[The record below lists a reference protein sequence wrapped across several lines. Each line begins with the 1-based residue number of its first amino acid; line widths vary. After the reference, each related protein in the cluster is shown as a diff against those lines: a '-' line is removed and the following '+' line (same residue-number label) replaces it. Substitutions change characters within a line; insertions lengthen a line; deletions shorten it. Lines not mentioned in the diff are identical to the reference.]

1 MIIPTPNIFARLLAA
16 PSSMASN
23 SYQARHIGPNAK
35 DTAAMLQ
42 AIGQPSLDAL
52 IERTLPDSIRAAK
65 PMGIGAALGERE
77 QLEHMRALGAMNR
90 IFRNYIGLG
99 YSGTIT
105 PSPIRRNIFE
115 NPGWYTAYTP
125 YQAEISQGRLEALLN
140 FQTMVSDLTGLPIAN
155 ASLLDEGT
163 AIAEAMLMFHNER
176 RAGNEQR
183 TAFFVDAKLLP
194 QNIDVLRTRAEP
206 LAIELIIGDALAA
219 PIPEHCFGVA
229 LQYPARDGSV
239 NDYRAFA
246 ANAKAAGVKVAVCTD
261 LLALTL
267 LVPPGEWGADVCVGN
282 SQRFGVPMGY
292 GGPHAAFF
300 STTEE
305 FKRLIPGRIIG
316 VSKDRRGR
324 QGLRMAL
331 QTREQHIRRDKAT
344 SNICTAQALLAV
356 MASSY
361 AVYHGP
367 DGLKAMAKRIHGL
380 AHRLAEGAQALGY
393 GLLSTAYFDTL
404 TLSLP
409 AATTEAK
416 LRNAMEARAINL
428 AYSNG
433 QAGIALD
440 ETTRDADVQDL
451 LDALAE
457 ACGKKAQ
464 PSPAANGTA
473 SAIPAELRR
482 GSDFLT
488 HPVFHSYHT
497 ETELMRYLKRLEN
510 KDFSLVHGMIPL
522 GSCTMKLN
530 AASTLIP
537 LMWPEWAGLH
547 PFAPAEQAGGYRA
560 VITELEDL
568 LAKCTGLSATSLQP
582 NSGAQGEYAGLLTI
596 RAYHHAQGDQH
607 RDVALIPSSAHGT
620 NPASAVMAGM
630 KVVVVKADERGQVD
644 VADLKAKAGQYKD
657 SLACLMI
664 TYPSTHGVYE
674 AAIKEIIAAVHANGG
689 LVYMDGANMNAQVGL
704 TSPGEV
710 GADVC
715 HLNLHKTFA
724 IPHGGGGP
732 GMGPICVNEKLKP
745 FLPGHPLVKT
755 GGEKAIP
762 AVSSAPYG
770 SALILLISYAY
781 IKMLGD
787 QGLTDATRFA
797 ILNANYVK
805 AKLEGQY
812 PILYKGDM
820 GMVAHEMILDCRD
833 FKRTAGV
840 EVEDIAKRLMDY
852 GFHAP
857 TVSFPVAGTLM
868 VEPTE
873 SESMAELDR
882 FVEAMAAI
890 RGEIADIAAGKLD
903 KADNPLKMAPHTA
916 EEVISDQWNHGYGR
930 EQAAFPVPG
939 LRQAKYWPTVSRVD
953 NAYGDRN
960 LVCSCPPLSEYMA
973 ERVAQD

>member
-1 MIIPTPNIFARLLAA
+1 
-16 PSSMASN
+16 MASTT
-23 SYQARHIGPNAK
+23 YQDRHIGPNAQE
-35 DTAAMLQ
+35 TAAMLQ

-52 IERTLPDSIRAAK
+52 IERTLPDSILSSS
-65 PMGIGAALGERE
+65 PLSVGAALSERE
-77 QLEHMRALGAMNR
+77 QLDHMRELGAKNKV
-90 IFRNYIGLG
+90 FRSYIGMG

-155 ASLLDEGT
+155 ASLLDEAT
-163 AIAEAMLMFHNER
+163 AVAEAMLMFHHEL
-176 RAGNEQR
+176 AKEHQHR
-183 TAFFVDAKLLP
+183 TGFFVDGKLLP

-206 LAIELIIGDALAA
+206 LGIEIVLGDALAG
-219 PIPEHCFGVA
+219 PIPDNCFGIA
-229 LQYPARDGSV
+229 LQYPAMDGSV
-239 NDYRAFA
+239 NDYRAMA
-246 ANAKAAGVKVAVCTD
+246 ANAKAAGMKVAVCTD

-267 LVPPGEWGADVCVGN
+267 LTPPGEWGADVCVGN

-367 DGLKAMAKRIHGL
+367 EGLKQIAKRTHGL
-380 AHRLAEGAQALGY
+380 AHQLAEGAKGLGY
-393 GLLSTAYFDTL
+393 GLQNAAYFDTI

-409 AATTEAK
+409 AGTTAAK
-416 LRNAMEARAINL
+416 VRAAMEARSINL
-428 AYSNG
+428 SYRG
-433 QAGIALD
+433 DLIGIALD
-440 ETTRDADVQDL
+440 ETTREADVHDVL
-451 LDALAE
+451 NALAE
-457 ACGKKAQ
+457 ACGKKAG
-464 PSPAANGTA
+464 AASGSNGTSIA
-473 SAIPAELRR
+473 VPKALQRS
-482 GSDFLT
+482 SDFLT
-488 HPVFHSYHT
+488 HPVFNAHHT

-530 AASTLIP
+530 AASTLIS
-537 LMWPEWAGLH
+537 LMWPEWASLH
-547 PFAPAEQAGGYRA
+547 PFVPVEQAGGYQA
-560 VITELEDL
+560 VIRELESD
-568 LAKCTGLSATSLQP
+568 LAKCTGFSATSLQP

-596 RAYHHAQGDQH
+596 RAYHHAKGDTH
-607 RDVALIPSSAHGT
+607 RDIALIPSSAHGT

-644 VADLKAKAGQYKD
+644 VTDLKAKAEQYKD
-657 SLACLMI
+657 NLACLMI

-674 AAIKEIIAAVHANGG
+674 AAIREVIDAIHANGG

-745 FLPGHPLVKT
+745 FLPGHPLVET

-762 AVSSAPYG
+762 AVSSAPWG

-787 QGLTDATRFA
+787 KGLTDATRYA
-797 ILNANYVK
+797 ILNANYLK
-805 AKLEGQY
+805 AKLEGLY
-812 PILYKGDM
+812 PILYKGDV

-873 SESMAELDR
+873 SESKVELDR
-882 FVEAMAAI
+882 FVEAMIAI
-890 RGEIADIAAGKLD
+890 RKEIADIADGKLD
-903 KADNPLKMAPHTA
+903 KADNPLKMAPHTC
-916 EEVISDQWNHGYGR
+916 EEVISDTWSHTYGR
-930 EQAAFPVPG
+930 EQAAYPVHG
-939 LRQAKYWPTVSRVD
+939 LRAWKYWPTVSRVD

-960 LVCSCPPLSEYMA
+960 LVCSCPPVSEYM
-973 ERVAQD
+973 EETIEQI

>member
-1 MIIPTPNIFARLLAA
+1 MPIAN
-16 PSSMASN
+16 
-23 SYQARHIGPNAK
+23 YQDRHIGPDAK
-35 DTAAMLQ
+35 ETAAMLET
-42 AIGQPSLDAL
+42 IGQPSLDAL
-52 IERTLPDSIRAAK
+52 IERTLPDSIRSSK
-65 PMGIGAALGERE
+65 PMGIGEALSERE
-77 QLEHMRALGAMNR
+77 LLEHMRELGSKNK
-90 IFRNYIGLG
+90 ISRNYIGLG

-105 PSPIRRNIFE
+105 PSPIRRNVFE

-140 FQTMVSDLTGLPIAN
+140 FQTMVVDLTGLPIAN

-163 AIAEAMLMFHNER
+163 AAAEAMLMFHHEL
-176 RAGNEQR
+176 AKEHQHR
-183 TAFFVDAKLLP
+183 TGFFVDAGLAP
-194 QNIDVLRTRAEP
+194 QTIDVLRTRAEP
-206 LAIELIIGDALAA
+206 LGIELVLGNAIADAV
-219 PIPEHCFGVA
+219 PDHCFGIA
-229 LQYPARDGSV
+229 LQYPAMDGSV
-239 NDYRAFA
+239 NDYRQLVAGL
-246 ANAKAAGVKVAVCTD
+246 KERGVKVLVCTD

-316 VSKDRRGR
+316 VSRDRRGKAA
-324 QGLRMAL
+324 LRMAL

-367 DGLKAMAKRIHGL
+367 QGLKAIAKRIHAFAGQLARGAKGL
-380 AHRLAEGAQALGY
+380 GFDLKNAH
-393 GLLSTAYFDTL
+393 YFDTL
-404 TLSLP
+404 TFALP
-409 AATTEAK
+409 AGVTADK
-416 LRNAMEARAINL
+416 VRYAMEAHGINL
-428 AYSNG
+428 CYRG
-433 QAGIALD
+433 DLVGIAMD
-440 ETTRDADVQDL
+440 ETVREADVKEL
-451 LDALAE
+451 LAALGE
-457 ACGKKAQ
+457 ATGKKASEA
-464 PSPAANGTA
+464 PGENGIGE
-473 SAIPAELRR
+473 SIPAGLKRN
-482 GSDFLT
+482 SDFMT
-488 HPVFHSYHT
+488 HPVFNSYHT

-510 KDFSLVHGMIPL
+510 KDYSLVHGMIPL

-537 LMWPEWAGLH
+537 LMWPEWAGMH
-547 PFAPAEQAGGYRA
+547 PFAPVTQAGGYQS
-560 VITELEDL
+560 VIKELEQL
-568 LAKCTGLSATSLQP
+568 LAKCTGFVATSLQP
-582 NSGAQGEYAGLLTI
+582 NSGAQGEYTGLLTI
-596 RAYHHAQGDQH
+596 RAYHHAKGDMK
-607 RDVALIPSSAHGT
+607 RDIALIPSSAHGT

-630 KVVVVKADERGQVD
+630 KVVVVKADARGQVD
-644 VADLKAKAGQYKD
+644 VADLKAKAEQYKD
-657 SLACLMI
+657 TLSCLMI

-674 AAIKEIIAAVHANGG
+674 AAIKEIIETIHANGG
-689 LVYMDGANMNAQVGL
+689 LVYMDGANMNAQTGL

-732 GMGPICVNEKLKP
+732 GVGPICVNEKLKP
-745 FLPGHPLVKT
+745 FLPGHSLVVT
-755 GGEKAIP
+755 GGDHAIP
-762 AVSSAPYG
+762 AVSSAPWG
-770 SALILLISYAY
+770 SSLILLISYAY
-781 IKMLGD
+781 IKMLGE
-787 QGLTDATRFA
+787 QGLTDVTRYA
-797 ILNANYVK
+797 ILNANYLK

-812 PILYKGDM
+812 PILYNGDM

-873 SESMAELDR
+873 SENKAELDR
-882 FVEAMAAI
+882 FVEAMTVI
-890 RGEIADIAAGKLD
+890 RQEIADIADGKMD

-916 EEVISDQWNHGYGR
+916 DEVITDNWQHGYGR
-930 EQAAFPVPG
+930 EQAAFPVNT
-939 LRQAKYWPTVSRVD
+939 LRTGKYWPTASRVD
-953 NAYGDRN
+953 NAFGDRN
-960 LVCSCPPLSEYMA
+960 LVCSCPPIEAYSEV
-973 ERVAQD
+973 VA

>member
-1 MIIPTPNIFARLLAA
+1 MPIAN
-16 PSSMASN
+16 
-23 SYQARHIGPNAK
+23 YQDRHIGPDATE
-35 DTAAMLQ
+35 TASMLQ
-42 AIGQPSLDAL
+42 TIGQPSLDAL
-52 IERTLPDSIRAAK
+52 IERTLPDSIRSSK
-65 PMGIGAALGERE
+65 PMGIGEALSERD
-77 QLEHMRALGAMNR
+77 LLDHMRELGAKNQ
-90 IFRNYIGLG
+90 ISRNYIGLG
-99 YSGTIT
+99 YAGTIT
-105 PSPIRRNIFE
+105 PSPIRRNVFE

-140 FQTMVSDLTGLPIAN
+140 FQTMVADLTGLPIAN

-163 AIAEAMLMFHNER
+163 AAAEAMLMFHHEL
-176 RAGNEQR
+176 AKEHQHR
-183 TAFFVDAKLLP
+183 TGFFVDAGLAP
-194 QNIDVLRTRAEP
+194 QTIDVLRTRAEP
-206 LAIELIIGDALAA
+206 LGIELVLGNAQTDSV
-219 PIPEHCFGVA
+219 PENCFGIA
-229 LQYPARDGSV
+229 LQYPAMDGSV
-239 NDYRAFA
+239 DDYRKLVAGL
-246 ANAKAAGVKVAVCTD
+246 KERGVKVAVCTD

-316 VSKDRRGR
+316 VSRDRRGKAA
-324 QGLRMAL
+324 LRMAL

-367 DGLKAMAKRIHGL
+367 EGLKAIAKRIHGFAGQL
-380 AHRLAEGAQALGY
+380 ARGAKGLGY
-393 GLLSTAYFDTL
+393 SLKNAHYFDTI
-404 TLSLP
+404 TLALP
-409 AATTEAK
+409 AGVAAEK
-416 LRNAMEARAINL
+416 VRSAMESRNINL
-428 AYSNG
+428 SYRG
-433 QAGIALD
+433 DLIGIALD
-440 ETTRDADVQDL
+440 ETVREADVKDL
-451 LDALAE
+451 LTALGE
-457 ACGKKAQ
+457 AAGKKGQ
-464 PSPAANGTA
+464 ETPGENGLGE
-473 SAIPAELRR
+473 SIPAGLKR
-482 GSDFLT
+482 SSNFMT
-488 HPVFHSYHT
+488 HPVFNSYHT

-537 LMWPEWAGLH
+537 LMWPEWASLH
-547 PFAPAEQAGGYRA
+547 PFAPVAQAGGYQA
-560 VITELEDL
+560 VVKELEDL
-568 LAKCTGLSATSLQP
+568 LAKCTGFAATSLQP

-596 RAYHHAQGDQH
+596 RAYHKAKGQGH
-607 RDVALIPSSAHGT
+607 RNIALIPSSAHGT

-630 KVVVVKADERGQVD
+630 KVVVVKADTRGQVD
-644 VADLKAKAGQYKD
+644 VADLKARAEEHKANL
-657 SLACLMI
+657 SCLMV

-674 AAIKEIIAAVHANGG
+674 AAIKEVIDTIHACGG

-745 FLPGHPLVKT
+745 FLPGHSLVMT
-755 GGEKAIP
+755 GGAQAIP

-770 SALILLISYAY
+770 SSLILLISYAY
-781 IKMLGD
+781 IKMLGE
-787 QGLTDATRFA
+787 QGLTDATRYA
-797 ILNANYVK
+797 ILNANYLK
-805 AKLEGQY
+805 AKLEGLY
-812 PILYKGDM
+812 PVLYKGDM

-833 FKRTAGV
+833 FKRTTGV

-873 SESMAELDR
+873 SENKAELDR
-882 FVEAMAAI
+882 FVEAMTAI
-890 RGEIADIAAGKLD
+890 RQEIADIAEGKLD

-916 EEVISDQWNHGYGR
+916 DEVITDNWQHSYGR
-930 EQAAFPVPG
+930 EQAAFPV
-939 LRQAKYWPTVSRVD
+939 QAVRMGKYWPAASRVD
-953 NAYGDRN
+953 NAFGDRN
-960 LVCSCPPLSEYMA
+960 LVCSCPPVEAYT
-973 ERVAQD
+973 EVAVN

>member
-1 MIIPTPNIFARLLAA
+1 MSL
-16 PSSMASN
+16 N
-23 SYQARHIGPNAK
+23 SYQARHIGPDASEL
-35 DTAAMLQ
+35 AAMLEV
-42 AIGQPSLDAL
+42 IGQPSLDAL
-52 IERTLPDSIRAAK
+52 IERTLPDSIRSTK
-65 PMGIGAALGERE
+65 PLDVGPGLSESD
-77 QLEHMRALGAMNR
+77 QLAHMRELGMLNR
-90 IFRNYIGLG
+90 VSRSYIGMG
-99 YSGTIT
+99 YSGTFT

-155 ASLLDEGT
+155 ASLLDEAT

-176 RAGNEQR
+176 RKENEHR
-183 TAFFVDAKLLP
+183 NGFFVDGKLLP

-206 LAIELIIGDALAA
+206 LGIELVLGNVLID
-219 PIPEHCFGVA
+219 PIPDHCFGMA
-229 LQYPARDGSV
+229 LQYPAMDGTV
-239 NDYRAFA
+239 HDYRKVV
-246 ANAKAAGVKVAVCTD
+246 ANAKAADMKVAVCTD

-267 LVPPGEWGADVCVGN
+267 LTPPGEWGADVCVGN

-292 GGPHAAFF
+292 GGPHAGFY

-367 DGLKAMAKRIHGL
+367 EGLKEIARRTHGY
-380 AHRLAEGAQALGY
+380 AQRLAEGAEAMGY
-393 GLLSTAYFDTL
+393 GMGNTTYFDTITL
-404 TLSLP
+404 TLP
-409 AATTEAK
+409 QGVTGKQVRT
-416 LRNAMEARAINL
+416 AMEARSINL
-428 AYSNG
+428 SYRNDLI
-433 QAGIALD
+433 GIALD
-440 ETTRDADVQDL
+440 ETVAASDVQDL

-457 ACGKKAQ
+457 ACGKKAGTAT
-464 PSPAANGTA
+464 SANGTGM
-473 SAIPAELRR
+473 AIPKELQRT
-482 GSDFLT
+482 SEFLT
-488 HPVFHSYHT
+488 HTTFNSYHT

-537 LMWPEWAGLH
+537 LMWPEWASLH
-547 PFAPAEQAGGYRA
+547 PFVPVEQAGGYRTL
-560 VITELEDL
+560 IKELEDA
-568 LAKCTGLSATSLQP
+568 LANLTGLSATSLQP
-582 NSGAQGEYAGLLTI
+582 NSGAQGEYTGLLTI
-596 RAYHHAQGDQH
+596 RAYHASRKELH
-607 RDVALIPSSAHGT
+607 RDIALIPSSAHGT

-644 VADLKAKAGQYKD
+644 VTDLKAKAEKYKD
-657 SLACLMI
+657 NLSCLMI
-664 TYPSTHGVYE
+664 TYPSTHGIYE
-674 AAIKEIIAAVHANGG
+674 AAIKEVIDVVHANGG
-689 LVYMDGANMNAQVGL
+689 LVYMDGANMNAQTGI

-732 GMGPICVNEKLKP
+732 GVGPICVNEKLKP
-745 FLPGHPLVKT
+745 FLPGHCMVVT
-755 GGEKAIP
+755 GGDQAIP

-781 IKMLGD
+781 IKMLGN
-787 QGLTDATRFA
+787 QGVTDATRYA
-797 ILNANYVK
+797 ILNANYLK
-805 AKLEGQY
+805 AKLEGEY

-820 GMVAHEMILDCRD
+820 GMVAHELILDCRD

-873 SESMAELDR
+873 SENKAELDR
-882 FVEAMAAI
+882 FVEAMTTI
-890 RGEIADIAAGKLD
+890 RQEIKDIVDGKLD

-916 EEVISDQWNHGYGR
+916 EEVIADQWNHSYGR
-930 EQAAFPVPG
+930 EQAAYPVPSIRAG
-939 LRQAKYWPTVSRVD
+939 KYWPTVSRVD

-960 LVCSCPPLSEYMA
+960 LVCSCPPMEDYA
-973 ERVAQD
+973 EHPVEASLQE